1 MRCIAEAAMMQKR
14 RRTPIAALPAQNLH
28 GVNEAGDLTDGSERE
43 KPTSHHWTY
52 VNTKPV

>member
-14 RRTPIAALPAQNLH
+14 RRTPVAALPAQNLH

-52 VNTKPV
+52 VNIKPV